1 MPTKTSAP
9 IQFIDIHLTVALIVV
24 PILVPATY
32 ALLILLSAWFPS
44 LNPLCHFAQGA
55 DLLTWLEECIG
66 VIIKFAIWAAIYWA
80 ITLSFLNWDR
90 NRFNVYCSF
99 GIFLWFV
106 GFIQWSLWFDSFRW
120 KISNSE
126 ARYSMVNNLIERQLL
141 IGKTEKEVIEML
153 GEPGEQVIP
162 SNDRLEYSVWDGAST
177 SKYGEA
183 IPSYLV
189 LKFGSKSKVTSV
201 KFIELP

>member
-1 MPTKTSAP
+1 LLAKTSIP
-9 IQFIDIHLTVALIVV
+9 SHVIGEHLAVAGIVF
-24 PILVPATY
+24 PFLVPAIY
-32 ALLILLSAWFPS
+32 ALLILLSPWFPS

-55 DLLTWLEECIG
+55 DLLTWLEECVG
-66 VIIKFAIWAAIYWA
+66 VVIQFAIWATIYWA

-126 ARYSMVNNLIERQLL
+126 ARYCMVDNLIKRQLL
-141 IGKTEKEVIEML
+141 IGKTKKEVIEML
-153 GEPGEQVIP
+153 GKPGEQLLP
-162 SNDRLEYSVWDGAST
+162 SNDRMEYSVWDGLST
-177 SKYGEA
+177 SKYGEE
-183 IPSYLV
+183 IPSFLL
-189 LKFGSKSKVTSV
+189 LKFGSNSKVTSV
-201 KFIELP
+201 NFLELP